1 MHTSQSGWSDQRSE
15 VLIGDLLRVGVVLA
29 AVVSLIGGVVYL
41 AHAGNTRPEYKVF
54 HGEPADL
61 RDVRG
66 VVSNAFSGNG
76 SGIIQLGLLLLIAT
90 PIARVV
96 FSGFAFAIQRDRR
109 YVVVTVAVMAVLAFS
124 LSGGHL

>member
-1 MHTSQSGWSDQRSE
+1 MHISQSGWSDQRIE

-76 SGIIQLGLLLLIAT
+76 SGIIQLGLLLLDSHSDRESCIFWL
-90 PIARVV
+90 RVCD
-96 FSGFAFAIQRDRR
+96 SAGQ
-109 YVVVTVAVMAVLAFS
+109 AVCS
-124 LSGGHL
+124 R